1 MNTRRLSA
9 LVAGAFLA
17 GCMTVH
23 AQTVSLGSN
32 KVTLKQA
39 FEKIEKASKYR
50 IVYNATSVDT
60 SRTLSIPKTEG
71 DALDLLKLVL
81 QSADCEYEID
91 GNYVT
96 VRPKASKN
104 RSKSSNDNKRKVS
117 GKIQMLTAIPLS
129 APQ

>member
-1 MNTRRLSA
+1 MNTRRLLA
-9 LVAGAFLA
+9 LVTGAFLS

-50 IVYNATSVDT
+50 IVYNATLIDT
-60 SRTLSIPKTEG
+60 SCTHSVSKIEG
-71 DALDLLKLVL
+71 DALELLKLVL

-96 VRPKASKN
+96 VR
-104 RSKSSNDNKRKVS
+104 
-117 GKIQMLTAIPLS
+117 
-129 APQ
+129 

>member
-71 DALDLLKLVL
+71 GRFGFA
-81 QSADCEYEID
+81 
-91 GNYVT
+91 
-96 VRPKASKN
+96 
-104 RSKSSNDNKRKVS
+104 
-117 GKIQMLTAIPLS
+117 
-129 APQ
+129 